1 MNILMFTFHAATY
14 FANQTIYPYV
24 QLCHITYQ
32 VLLPPCL
39 IIVLTVTSCIAF
51 FKKYLQI
58 LICHNKPLM
67 KTKIEATPSSSSKYL
82 QKTTLDTVKLHLKSI
97 KTLYCTRL
105 TI

>member
-24 QLCHITYQ
+24 KFCHITYQ
-32 VLLPPCL
+32 IHLPPCL
-39 IIVLTVTSCIAF
+39 LIVLTVTSCIAF

-67 KTKIEATPSSSSKYL
+67 KTKIEATPSSSYTYF
-82 QKTTLDTVKLHLKSI
+82 QKTTLDTVKLHLIFI
-97 KTLYCTRL
+97 KTLYCTSL